1 MTFGCG
7 SDGRLGHKEI
17 KNHKYLYKEP
27 YPKEIEDFANDFV
40 LEAATSYYHMIALV
54 EKK

>member
-27 YPKEIEDFANDFV
+27 YPKEIEDFQNYFV
-40 LEAATSYYHMIALV
+40 L
-54 EKK
+54 